1 MSKKLTTEEWIKKA
15 IEAHGDK
22 YDYTETVYINA
33 STKLSIICPEHG
45 HFKQYPANHLNTKGC
60 YTCGRKTA
68 ISKYVLHTKE
78 EILEAA
84 KSCSDRGE
92 FQSKY
97 PKLYMASVNRGLY
110 EEACTHM
117 KDSYNKLKTTEKFK
131 MELYNLVEND
141 YSVLEDYINRH
152 TKIKFKHNVCGNVY
166 EVTPG
171 TFLRGSRCPTCAT
184 YGFNPIKPATL
195 YYLEV
200 QANGITAY
208 KIGITNLSVEKRYS
222 LTELSCIR
230 VLFEISYKVGQE
242 AYDIEQSILKEF
254 SEFKYKGPK
263 LLNRGN
269 TELFMKDITKN
280 EKFNSIVQTDETR

>member
-1 MSKKLTTEEWIKKA
+1 MSKKITTEEWIKKA

-22 YDYTETVYINA
+22 YDYTETVYINS

-45 HFKQYPANHLNTKGC
+45 HFKQYPANHLNSKGC

-68 ISKYVLHTKE
+68 ISKYVLYTKE

-92 FQSKY
+92 FQRKY

-110 EEACTHM
+110 EEACTNM
-117 KDSYNKLKTTEKFK
+117 KDSYNKVKTTEKFK
-131 MELYNLVEND
+131 MEVYNLVEND
-141 YSVLEDYINRH
+141 YDVLGDYVNRH

-166 EVTPG
+166 EVTPAV
-171 TFLRGSRCPTCAT
+171 FLRGRRCPNCAT
-184 YGFNPIKPATL
+184 YGFNPTKPATL

-200 QANGITAY
+200 QVNGITAY
-208 KIGITNLSVEKRYS
+208 KIGITNLSVEERYS

-263 LLNRGN
+263 LLNSGN

-280 EKFNSIVQTDETR
+280 EKFNSIVQTNETR